1 MKIDTP
7 YLIAGA
13 AALLIVLGGLGYW
26 FWGGSSGEAPP
37 TSMADCVAKDTFDIT
52 DADYTLGKADA
63 PITIVEYASMT
74 CPHCARFTRDVF
86 PQLKEN
92 YIDKGYVRYVF
103 REYPLDRVALTVSV
117 VGRCLAKD
125 AYIPFV
131 EMMYGEL
138 ETWAREEDL
147 RAAIKERARR
157 AGMSGDDFEKC
168 LASEDD
174 AKKVLAVQAT
184 AIKDY
189 CVSGTPTFFVNG
201 KFLTSGEIPW
211 TDLDQKLRADLKTK
225 GVELPAAEAATEGAA
240 AEGSATEGA
249 VTEGAAPPAEGTA
262 PPAET
267 PTETPAE
274 TPAAGDS
281 PSP

>member
-1 MKIDTP
+1 VKIETP

-13 AALLIVLGGLGYW
+13 AALLIVLGGLGFW
-26 FWGGSSGEAPP
+26 MWGGKPGEAPP
-37 TSMADCVAKDTFDIT
+37 TSTADCVAKQTFDIT
-52 DADYTLGKADA
+52 DADYSLGKADA

-86 PQLKEN
+86 PQVKEN

-131 EMMYGEL
+131 EMMYGDL

-168 LASEDD
+168 LAAEDD

-189 CVSGTPTFFVNG
+189 CVSGTPTFFMNG

-211 TDLDQKLRADLKTK
+211 TDFDQKLRAELKEK
-225 GVELPAAEAATEGAA
+225 GVELPAGEGAATEGAA
-240 AEGSATEGA
+240 TEGGAKEGAATTEGA
-249 VTEGAAPPAEGTA
+249 TP

-267 PTETPAE
+267 PTPTE
-274 TPAAGDS
+274 TPAAGDP

>member
-1 MKIDTP
+1 VKVDTP

-13 AALLIVLGGLGYW
+13 VALVLILGGLG
-26 FWGGSSGEAPP
+26 FWLWGGGSSNTP
-37 TSMADCVAKDTFDIT
+37 TTTAGCVPKDSFDIT

-63 PITIVEYASMT
+63 PITMVEYASMT
-74 CPHCARFTRDVF
+74 CPHCARFSRDVF
-86 PQLKEN
+86 PELKDK

-125 AYIPFV
+125 AYIPFI
-131 EMMYGEL
+131 EMMFGDL

-157 AGMSGDDFEKC
+157 AGMSGEEFEKC
-168 LASEDD
+168 LSTEDD
-174 AKKVLAVQAT
+174 AKKVLEVQST

-189 CVSGTPTFFVNG
+189 CVSGTPTFFVEG
-201 KFLTSGEIPW
+201 KFLASGEIPW
-211 TDLDQKLRADLKTK
+211 ASLDEKLRAALKDK
-225 GVELPAAEAATEGAA
+225 GVEVPAAEGASESTT
-240 AEGSATEGA
+240 AEDA
-249 VTEGAAPPAEGTA
+249 AAPPAEAPADGEAAAT

-267 PTETPAE
+267 APPAE

>member
-1 MKIDTP
+1 VKVDTP

-13 AALLIVLGGLGYW
+13 AALFIVLGGLGFW
-26 FWGGSSGEAPP
+26 VWGGNSGDAP
-37 TSMADCVAKDTFDIT
+37 TSTGDCVAKESFEIT
-52 DADYTLGKADA
+52 DADHTLGKADA

-74 CPHCARFTRDVF
+74 CPHCARFARDVF
-86 PQLKEN
+86 PSLKDE

-131 EMMYGEL
+131 EMMYGDL

-147 RAAIKERARR
+147 RGAIKERARR
-157 AGMSGDDFEKC
+157 AGMSGDEFEKC
-168 LASEDD
+168 LSSEDD

-189 CVSGTPTFFVNG
+189 CVSGTPTFFVDG

-211 TDLDQKLRADLKTK
+211 KELDEKLRAALKTK
-225 GVELPAAEAATEGAA
+225 GVEVPAPASEASDAAEGASAEGAA
-240 AEGSATEGA
+240 ATDGA
-249 VTEGAAPPAEGTA
+249 VPPSDTPAESESA
-262 PPAET
+262 SP
-267 PTETPAE
+267 PAE
-274 TPAAGDS
+274 TPAAGDA